1 MQRKK
6 IDYSLAKKIS
16 QSAALTEQLQAV
28 EKNPE
33 IVVEIPLSKLISNP
47 YQPRIQMEPE
57 GLKELSNSIEQN
69 GLLQPIVVS
78 KDGDVLT
85 IIAGHRRAEAH
96 KLLGRDFI
104 KAIIMDKVVHA
115 QLALLPLVE
124 NLQRSDM
131 DPIENAIAFKKIL
144 DDNIVESQNV
154 LAEKVGVSKSWL
166 SKTLSVLRLPSLL
179 LAKIQLDKYTDI
191 TVLSALNKVP
201 ENQIENIYDV
211 VKLMQRNEALDTIKQ
226 SVLKTLKVKDKI
238 VFTKNK
244 VIINTAGLSQNNQA
258 KLNSL
263 LKEIEI
269 LLKK

>member
-6 IDYSLAKKIS
+6 IDYSLAKRIS

-33 IVVEIPLSKLISNP
+33 IVVEVPLSKLISNP

-57 GLKELSNSIEQN
+57 ALRELSNSIAQN

-78 KDGDVLT
+78 KDGEILT

-96 KLLGRDFI
+96 KLLGKELI

-144 DDNIVESQNV
+144 DDHIVETQNE

-166 SKTLSVLRLPSLL
+166 SKTLSVLRLPAPILV
-179 LAKIQLDKYTDI
+179 KIQTDKYSDI
-191 TVLSALNKVP
+191 TVLSALNKIP
-201 ENQIENIYDV
+201 ENQIDKIYNI
-211 VKLMQRNEALDTIKQ
+211 VKLMQRNDALELIKN
-226 SVLKTLKVKDKI
+226 SVLKPTKEKSVVTISKNKIVINTTGLSKVKEDKLK
-238 VFTKNK
+238 T
-244 VIINTAGLSQNNQA
+244 L
-258 KLNSL
+258 LN
-263 LKEIEI
+263 EIEI
-269 LLKK
+269 LFEK

>member
-33 IVVEIPLSKLISNP
+33 IVVEVPLSKLISNP

-57 GLKELSNSIEQN
+57 ALRELSNSIAQN

-78 KDGDVLT
+78 KDGEVLT

-96 KLLGRDFI
+96 KLLGKELI

-144 DDNIVESQNV
+144 DDHIVETQNE

-166 SKTLSVLRLPSLL
+166 SKTLSVLRLPAPLL
-179 LAKIQLDKYTDI
+179 VKIQIDKYSDI
-191 TVLSALNKVP
+191 TVLSALNKIP
-201 ENQIENIYDV
+201 ENQIEKIYNT
-211 VKLMQRNEALDTIKQ
+211 VKLMQRNDALEMIKNYVLKPIREKSLVVISKNKIVINTTGLSKVKQ
-226 SVLKTLKVKDKI
+226 DKLKTL
-238 VFTKNK
+238 
-244 VIINTAGLSQNNQA
+244 LNQ
-258 KLNSL
+258 
-263 LKEIEI
+263 IEI
-269 LLKK
+269 LFEE

>member
-33 IVVEIPLSKLISNP
+33 LVVEVLLSKLIANP
-47 YQPRIQMEPE
+47 YQPRIQMEAE
-57 GLKELSNSIEQN
+57 ALRELSNSIEQN

-78 KDGDVLT
+78 KDGDSLT

-96 KLLGRDFI
+96 KLLGKELI
-104 KAIIMDKVVHA
+104 KAIVMDKVVHA

-144 DDNIVESQNV
+144 DDNIVENQNE
-154 LAEKVGVSKSWL
+154 LADKVGVSKSWL
-166 SKTLSVLRLPSLL
+166 SKTLSILRLPSPL
-179 LAKIQLDKYTDI
+179 LAKIQTDKYSDI

-201 ENQIENIYDV
+201 ENQIEKIYNA
-211 VKLMQRNEALDTIKQ
+211 VKSMQRNEALGTIKQ
-226 SVLKTLKVKDKI
+226 AVFKPLKVKAKI
-238 VFTKNK
+238 EISKNK
-244 VIINTAGLSQNNQA
+244 VVINTTGLSKINQD
-258 KLNSL
+258 KLKAL

-269 LLKK
+269 LLEK

>member
-1 MQRKK
+1 MVRKK

-16 QSAALTEQLQAV
+16 QNAALTEQLHVA

-33 IVVEIPLSKLISNP
+33 SIVEIPLYKLQSNP
-47 YQPRIQMEPE
+47 YQPRIEMNHEQ
-57 GLKELSNSIEQN
+57 LRELSESIEQN
-69 GLLQPIVVS
+69 GLLQPIVVA

-96 KLLGRDFI
+96 KMLGREMI
-104 KAIIMDKVVHA
+104 RAIVMDKVVHA

-144 DDNIVESQNV
+144 DDNIVESQNE

-166 SKTLSVLRLPSLL
+166 SKTLSILRLPSSLL
-179 LAKIQLDKYTDI
+179 SKIQADHYSDI

-201 ENQIENIYDV
+201 EEQLDKVYGSI
-211 VKLMQRNEALDTIKQ
+211 KTMQRNDALEAIKKVI
-226 SVLKTLKVKDKI
+226 SKPTKSKENIVVL
-238 VFTKNK
+238 KNK
-244 VIINTAGLSQNNQA
+244 VVINTTGLSKEKQD
-258 KLNSL
+258 KLKLL
-263 LKEIEI
+263 LKGIEQ
-269 LLKK
+269 LLEK

>member
-33 IVVEIPLSKLISNP
+33 IVVEVPLSKLISNP

-57 GLKELSNSIEQN
+57 TLKELSNSIEEN

-78 KDGDVLT
+78 KDGEILT
-85 IIAGHRRAEAH
+85 IIAGHRRVEAH
-96 KLLGRDFI
+96 RLLGKELI

-144 DDNIVESQNV
+144 DDHIVESQNE

-166 SKTLSVLRLPSLL
+166 SKTLSVLRLPSPLL
-179 LAKIQLDKYTDI
+179 TKIQMDKYSDI

-201 ENQIENIYDV
+201 ESQIERIYNT
-211 VKLMQRNEALDTIKQ
+211 VKSMQRNEALDVIKQ
-226 SVLKTLKVKDKI
+226 AVAKPLKVKSKI
-238 VFTKNK
+238 EISKNK
-244 VIINTAGLSQNNQA
+244 VVINTIGLSQEGQIQLKA
-258 KLNSL
+258 L
-263 LKEIEI
+263 LKDIER
-269 LLKK
+269 LLEK

>member
-16 QSAALTEQLQAV
+16 QNAALTEQLQAV

-33 IVVEIPLSKLISNP
+33 MVVEVPLSKLISNP

-57 GLKELSNSIEQN
+57 ALRELSNSIEQN
-69 GLLQPIVVS
+69 GLLQPIVVA

-96 KLLGRDFI
+96 KILGKELI

-144 DDNIVESQNV
+144 DDNIVESQNE

-166 SKTLSVLRLPSLL
+166 SKTLSVLRLPTSLL
-179 LAKIQLDKYTDI
+179 TKIQTDKYSDI

-201 ENQIENIYDV
+201 ENQIEKIYNA
-211 VKLMQRNEALDTIKQ
+211 VKSMQRNDALDMIKKAV
-226 SVLKTLKVKDKI
+226 SKPIKEKSKVVISKNKI
-238 VFTKNK
+238 V
-244 VIINTAGLSQNNQA
+244 INTIGLSKDAQD
-258 KLNSL
+258 KLKAL

-269 LLKK
+269 LLEK